1 MSRLSPLV
9 PDGDEARRWAEQELS
24 DPIYREAEP
33 TAFDRLARAVVDFL
47 GRLFTGDLGALS
59 GPWLAVMVA
68 AIIVAVAVI
77 AIAIWGV
84 PRLSARS
91 RGRTGLFDEDDALTA
106 DDLRHAAESAAAR
119 DDWDAAIVL
128 RTRAI
133 ARALAERTIVEI
145 EPGATVH
152 RFARAATTA
161 FPGERDGL
169 DAVADDFDDVRYLR
183 RPGTTE
189 AYDRVRGLD
198 ERLQRTSPLLRDGV
212 DA

>member
-24 DPIYREAEP
+24 DPVYREAEP

-47 GRLFTGDLGALS
+47 GDLFSSDLGMLS

-68 AIIVAVAVI
+68 AVILAVAVI

-91 RGRTGLFDEDDALTA
+91 RGRAGLFDEDDALTA
-106 DDLRHAAESAAAR
+106 AELRLAAESAAAR
-119 DDWDAAIVL
+119 DDWDSAIVL

-133 ARALAERTIVEI
+133 ARGLAERTVVEV

-152 RFARAATTA
+152 RFAGAATAA
-161 FPGERDGL
+161 FPGEREGL

-183 RPGTTE
+183 RPGTAE

-198 ERLQRTSPLLRDGV
+198 ERLQRTAPLLLDGA